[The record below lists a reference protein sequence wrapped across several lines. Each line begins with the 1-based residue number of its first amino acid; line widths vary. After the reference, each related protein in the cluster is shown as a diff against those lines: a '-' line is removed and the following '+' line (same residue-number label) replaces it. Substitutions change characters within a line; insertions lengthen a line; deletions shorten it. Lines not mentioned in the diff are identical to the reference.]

1 METLFG
7 SNGSSSPNSTSPVA
21 LFDASHGQPN
31 WAQTGFPSREMH
43 SNFAG
48 LTEILCRLGFQ
59 CCSTNGHSL
68 TSQLPHARLL
78 VIPPP
83 TGCYDT
89 RRERWRCQ
97 RSRLFARDEVRAVL
111 RFLEGGGRL
120 LAFAYRF
127 GDSFTQTN
135 LRELFAPLGCQLND
149 DAVIDARSLRRIH
162 PLQMHFDT
170 PRDSLPPYWARA
182 GVTAVRWHPS
192 ATFNIL
198 PGATA
203 WPLALSMGGSCLSFN
218 RTLRQIN
225 FASLP
230 LAVAGLHRTGRF
242 ALFGG
247 SHVFE
252 TSPLGLLSHADNT
265 RFLQNTLHWLL
276 EDRPVRP
283 LPDAPASFWGRDGS
297 LIPLT
302 RIEGRGEGERTIASV
317 ERLLRKTGV
326 LKALN
331 RAKWMP

>member
-1 METLFG
+1 METLLG
-7 SNGSSSPNSTSPVA
+7 SNGSITPASTLPVV
-21 LFDASHGQPN
+21 LFDAGHGQPN

-59 CCSTNGHSL
+59 CRSTNGSPL
-68 TSQLPHARLL
+68 TPQLSQAKLL
-78 VIPPP
+78 VVPPP
-83 TGCYDT
+83 TGCYDAGK
-89 RRERWRCQ
+89 ERWCRQ
-97 RSRLFARDEVRAVL
+97 RSALFTRDEVCAVL
-111 RFLEGGGRL
+111 RFLQGGGRL

-135 LRELFAPLGCQLND
+135 LRDLFAPLGCQLND
-149 DAVIDARSLRRIH
+149 DAVIDARSFRRIH

-170 PRDSLPPYWARA
+170 PSDSLPPIWARA

-230 LAVAGLHRTGRF
+230 LAVAGRHRMGRF

-247 SHVFE
+247 SHLFE
-252 TSPLGLLSHADNT
+252 TSPLGLLSQADNT
-265 RFLQNTLHWLL
+265 RFLQNILHWLL
-276 EDRPVRP
+276 EDSPVQP
-283 LPDAPASFWGRDGS
+283 LADAPANSWGRDGS
-297 LIPLT
+297 LTSLT
-302 RIEGRGEGERTIASV
+302 RVDGRGEGGRTIASV

-326 LKALN
+326 LKALS
-331 RAKWMP
+331 RARWMP